1 MAIKKPPV
9 CCLHLSWQTL
19 LESKLKSFS
28 IGKMAVAKRT
38 LSKKE
43 QDEIKKKVSNWLLYA
58 RLYVICNNW
67 VQFKKNCKNFIYWFM
82 LTLVSMYRRMSEQ
95 QQRSMRSFLQLLKEE
110 VRAKSRPL
118 FGVVLQMQQ
127 KVQQLY
133 YAHSN
138 DFKNCI
144 SEVIA

>member
-1 MAIKKPPV
+1 
-9 CCLHLSWQTL
+9 
-19 LESKLKSFS
+19 
-28 IGKMAVAKRT
+28 
-38 LSKKE
+38 
-43 QDEIKKKVSNWLLYA
+43 
-58 RLYVICNNW
+58 
-67 VQFKKNCKNFIYWFM
+67 M

-127 KVQQLY
+127 KVQQFY
-133 YAHSN
+133 YAHFPVVLH

-144 SEVIA
+144 SEVIVIEFRTT